1 MRIDDLLEKYFEG
14 ETTAAEEKELRTFFS
29 SGPVAEHLAP
39 YQPLFAYFD
48 EEIARKEEKEEAVVP
63 AVAERSARRR
73 VFYMVSGIAASLLL
87 LLGIGQIFFFEGRR
101 YCADNYVIIN
111 GRCYTDVKTIREHAF
126 RALEEVATTS
136 EELIPTFDRD
146 EMDRQIIE
154 EQLNDLR
161 SLFDEEE

>member
-14 ETTAAEEKELRTFFS
+14 ETSAAEEKELRTFFS

-48 EEIARKEEKEEAVVP
+48 EEIARKEEAVVP
-63 AVAERSARRR
+63 TVVARSARRR
-73 VFYMVSGIAASLLL
+73 VFYMVSGIAAAVLLVL
-87 LLGIGQIFFFEGRR
+87 SIGQLFFFEGRR
-101 YCADNYVIIN
+101 YCSDNYVIIN

-146 EMDRQIIE
+146 EMDRRIIE